1 MTQASSPRS
10 GFGSI
15 VVRLAGLWILIP
27 ALAKLFLGT
36 PKDLPPFVRDHSPFG
51 LDVTFHLV
59 IGIELTLVA
68 LAWIAPFLAWSPIVA
83 LFAFFDFILVT
94 QLRAGAKNCGCF
106 GETIHVDP
114 HVMLWVDSA
123 LLLALLLA
131 RPWRSTSRAVGR
143 RLAPLG
149 ACIAVAFALPWIV
162 IRNPGAASADGQA
175 AAAPR
180 WVEMQPDKW
189 VNKSVFDVEDL
200 TRWIAQDKLPTEGKI
215 VLWRQSCEHC
225 AAHLRLMAGVHDE
238 TTPILLVQI
247 RDDLKAS
254 RAVDLMPDGPN
265 VSHVELPENQ
275 EIVLQTPWELRV
287 EGGVITSALPPQPDE
302 LQETHEKSGG

>member
-1 MTQASSPRS
+1 MNQDPSPRS

-36 PKDLPPFVRDHSPFG
+36 PKDLPAFVRDHSPFG

-68 LAWIAPFLAWSPIVA
+68 FAWIAPFLAWPPILA

-123 LLLALLLA
+123 LLLALLVA

-143 RLAPLG
+143 RLAPLA

-162 IRNPGAASADGQA
+162 IRNPGASAPGTA
-175 AAAPR
+175 VAGAAPR
-180 WVEMQPDKW
+180 YVVMDPEKW

-215 VLWRQSCEHC
+215 VLWRQGCEHC
-225 AAHLRLMAGVHDE
+225 AAHLRLMAGVKDE
-238 TTPILLVQI
+238 TVPILLVQI
-247 RDDLKAS
+247 RDDLKSS

-265 VSHVELPENQ
+265 VTHVELPENM
-275 EIVLQTPWELRV
+275 ESVLTTPWELHV
-287 EGGVITSALPPQPDE
+287 EGGVITAALDE
-302 LQETHEKSGG
+302 EHAKALYEKGG

>member
-1 MTQASSPRS
+1 MNQASSPRS

-36 PKDLPPFVRDHSPFG
+36 PKDLPAFVRDQSPFG
-51 LDVTFHLV
+51 LDVTFHVV

-83 LFAFFDFILVT
+83 LFVFFDFVLVT
-94 QLRAGAKNCGCF
+94 QMRAGAKNCGCF
-106 GETIHVDP
+106 GESIHVDP

-131 RPWRSTSRAVGR
+131 RPWRSTNRSVGR
-143 RLAPLG
+143 RLAPIG
-149 ACIAVAFALPWIV
+149 ACTVLAFALPWIV
-162 IRNPGAASADGQA
+162 IRNPGAGA
-175 AAAPR
+175 AGSTAAPR

-200 TRWIAQDKLPTEGKI
+200 TR
-215 VLWRQSCEHC
+215 
-225 AAHLRLMAGVHDE
+225 
-238 TTPILLVQI
+238 
-247 RDDLKAS
+247 
-254 RAVDLMPDGPN
+254 
-265 VSHVELPENQ
+265 
-275 EIVLQTPWELRV
+275 
-287 EGGVITSALPPQPDE
+287 
-302 LQETHEKSGG
+302 